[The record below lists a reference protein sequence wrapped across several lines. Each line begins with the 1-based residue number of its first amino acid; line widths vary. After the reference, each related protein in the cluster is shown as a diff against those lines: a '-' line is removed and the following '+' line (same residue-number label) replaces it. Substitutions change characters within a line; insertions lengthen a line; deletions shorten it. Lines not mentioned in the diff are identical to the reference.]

1 MLTALVTNHT
11 ENVQFL
17 LPIYQQLPAS
27 KQNSEVVQWAEAVNA
42 KAKQNYS
49 EAIKGYRQLL
59 AKYPENQPIRMQLAV
74 ALFENRENEAAE
86 AQFYKL
92 QADKLPQEIANA
104 VNSYLEAIGKQDQ
117 WSFQGGLTYLNDPN
131 INNAPNAGTTYG
143 NWTAPKKNPPKGS
156 AFTLRRIKSGLG
168 AMVSSTSFV

>member
-1 MLTALVTNHT
+1 
-11 ENVQFL
+11 
-17 LPIYQQLPAS
+17 
-27 KQNSEVVQWAEAVNA
+27 
-42 KAKQNYS
+42 
-49 EAIKGYRQLL
+49 
-59 AKYPENQPIRMQLAV
+59 MQLAV

-92 QADKLPQEIANA
+92 QANKLPQEIANA

-117 WSFQGGLTYLNDPN
+117 WSFQGGLTYLNNPN

-143 NWTAPKKNPPKGS
+143 NWTAPKKES
-156 AFTLRRIKSGLG
+156 AQGVGFHFEADKKWSW